1 MEPGSNFDFQKYF
14 LSASRRNETSRQK
27 HANKEPNVAANK
39 LNDIPE
45 APQEVKKYLRDVAV
59 ENMERIKTAEI
70 KKENQSNDADRASRK
85 RKSETNEKLT
95 EKKEAVMLEPGN
107 RLIPAPLS
115 HIPLKTLLDI
125 ETKLVYIDE
134 EEIFFEFAEV
144 AMPAGRRSAHRG
156 CATTAMSAPSVP
168 RVDKQLQVA
177 LWDASDHYRQKNYA
191 VAAAQFTT
199 ALEVRGAREIT
210 V

>member
-14 LSASRRNETSRQK
+14 LSVSGWNETSQQK
-27 HANKEPNVAANK
+27 HANKEPNVVANK

-45 APQEVKKYLRDVAV
+45 APQEVKKHLRDVAV
-59 ENMERIKTAEI
+59 ESMERIKTAEI
-70 KKENQSNDADRASRK
+70 KKENQSNDADRASHK

-95 EKKEAVMLEPGN
+95 EKKKAMMLEPGN

-134 EEIFFEFAEV
+134 EEISFEFAEV
-144 AMPAGRRSAHRG
+144 ARPAGRRSAHRG

-177 LWDASDHYRQKNYA
+177 LWDASDRYRQKNYA
-191 VAAAQFTT
+191 VAAAHFTT